1 MKMADSPTLSITL
14 LGAGQE
20 VGRSCC
26 VLQYRGRTIVCDT
39 GVHPAYTGLASLPF
53 IDELDWSTVDAILI
67 THFHLD
73 HAAALTYITEKTNFK
88 DGKGKVYMTHPTKAV
103 HKFMMQDYVRMSSSS
118 SDALFSPLDM
128 QMSLA
133 SIIPVSAHQLIT
145 VCPGVTFTPYHAG
158 HVLGACMFLIDIAGL
173 KILYT
178 GDYSREED
186 RHLVKAELPPIRP
199 DVLIVEST
207 YGVQSHEGRE
217 EKEARFTSLVH
228 SIIRRGG
235 HVLLPTFALG
245 RAQELLLI
253 LDEYWKRH
261 PDLHSVP
268 IYYASSLARKCMAV
282 YQTYIHTMN
291 SNIRTRFAKRDNPF
305 VFKHISNVPQAR
317 GWEKKIAEGPPCV
330 VLASPGFMQVG
341 PSRELFE
348 LWAPDSRN
356 GLIITGYSVE
366 GTPAR
371 DVMSEP
377 EEFTTLKGNTIP
389 RKISVDY
396 ISFSAHV
403 DYSQN
408 SEFIEQVKA
417 QHVVLVHGEQT
428 AMGRLRAAMTSRF
441 KEKDEDVKIH
451 TPRNLETLELSF
463 RGERVAKAIGTLADK
478 PPQANDILSGLL
490 VAKDYSY
497 TLLDPRDLKDFTGL
511 STCTV
516 TQRQKIVLGVR
527 VEEGVD
533 ADGVATMR
541 VMGVIDVKHTQEHE
555 LTLEWESSASNDM
568 IADSTLALITGI
580 DKSPASV
587 KLTSHQHSHSHSKS
601 HSHPH
606 ADHEDPSSVTRIQR
620 IAMFL
625 EAHFGEVEL
634 HMPDEE
640 ELQDLEH
647 GEEHDHEPSLLVR
660 LDEADA
666 RINLLSLTV
675 KSSNEALRK
684 RVEAVLDMAV
694 TTVSSLSEA
703 FVAVAGVVSEDPAMR
718 KDKDA
723 STSPVVDADESASG
737 VKLSDD
743 NDSDVAGKKRSPEG
757 ENGPTSTNEEKVN
770 ISGEANAKDDVEE
783 SDDSDFELQVHD

>member
-1 MKMADSPTLSITL
+1 MADAPTLSVTM

-26 VLQYRGRTIVCDT
+26 VLQYRGKTIVCDT
-39 GVHPAYTGLASLPF
+39 GIHPAYSGMASLPF
-53 IDELDWSTVDAILI
+53 VDELDWSTVDAILI

-73 HAAALTYITEKTNFK
+73 HAAALTYIMEKTNFR
-88 DGKGKVYMTHPTKAV
+88 DGPGKVYMTHPTKAV

-128 QMSLA
+128 SMSLS

-145 VCPGVTFTPYHAG
+145 PCPGVSFTPYHAG

-207 YGVQSHEGRE
+207 YGVQSHEARE
-217 EKEARFTSLVH
+217 DKELRFTNLVH

-235 HVLLPTFALG
+235 HVLLPSFALG

-253 LDEYWKRH
+253 LDEYWRKH

-268 IYYASSLARKCMAV
+268 IYFASNLARKCMAV

-291 SNIRTRFAKRDNPF
+291 SNIRSRFAKRDNPF
-305 VFKHISNVPQAR
+305 VFKWWDR
-317 GWEKKIAEGPPCV
+317 KIAEGPPCV
-330 VLASPGFMQVG
+330 VLASPGFMQTG

-366 GTPAR
+366 GTLAR
-371 DVMSEP
+371 DVMNEP
-377 EEFTTLKGNTIP
+377 EEVISQKGNPIQ

-408 SEFIEQVKA
+408 SEFIELVKA

-428 AMGRLRAAMTSRF
+428 AMGRLRAAMASRY
-441 KEKDEDVKIH
+441 KDRDEDVKIH
-451 TPRNLETLELSF
+451 TPRNLETLNLSF
-463 RGERVAKAIGTLADK
+463 RGERVAKAIGTLAAK
-478 PPQANDILSGLL
+478 TPQANDVISGLL

-497 TLLDPRDLKDFTGL
+497 TLLDPRDLRDFAGL
-511 STCTV
+511 STCVV
-516 TQRQKIVLGVR
+516 TQRQKIVLGVGWELVR
-527 VEEGVD
+527 WHLEGMFGGVEGGLDE
-533 ADGVATMR
+533 DGVHTMR
-541 VMGVIDVKHTQEHE
+541 VMGVLDVKHTQEHE
-555 LTLEWESSASNDM
+555 LTLEWNSSSSNDM

-587 KLTSHQHSHSHSKS
+587 KLTTQSSHSHS

-606 ADHEDPSSVTRIQR
+606 ADVDNESADMTRIR
-620 IAMFL
+620 RLVMFL
-625 EAHFGEVEL
+625 EAHFGDVEL
-634 HMPDEE
+634 HMPEE
-640 ELQDLEH
+640 IEDDPEQ
-647 GEEHDHEPSLLVR
+647 GEDSNEPSLLVS

-666 RINLLSLTV
+666 RINLVSMTV
-675 KSSNEALRK
+675 VSSHEALRK
-684 RVEAVLDMAV
+684 RVETILDMAV
-694 TTVSSLSEA
+694 STVGSLSES
-703 FVAVAGVVSEDPAMR
+703 FMSGVPVGSDDGVLN
-718 KDKDA
+718 KDKAEA
-723 STSPVVDADESASG
+723 SQEVGTLNKEAVGADVAQVNRQKWAGKSKDEEESSE
-737 VKLSDD
+737 LTEQSDD
-743 NDSDVAGKKRSPEG
+743 DGGMLE
-757 ENGPTSTNEEKVN
+757 
-770 ISGEANAKDDVEE
+770 
-783 SDDSDFELQVHD
+783 VHD